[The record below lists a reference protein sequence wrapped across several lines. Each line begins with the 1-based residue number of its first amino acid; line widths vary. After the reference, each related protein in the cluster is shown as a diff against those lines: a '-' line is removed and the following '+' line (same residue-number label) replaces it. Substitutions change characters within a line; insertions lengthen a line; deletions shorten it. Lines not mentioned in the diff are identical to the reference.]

1 MVLVAQLVRASL
13 CGSEGREFEP
23 RQAPI
28 VYTSENHFVQ
38 YRTVEPRRSLLSVI
52 IELMRTD
59 VIGGTI

>member
-28 VYTSENHFVQ
+28 IH
-38 YRTVEPRRSLLSVI
+38 TVPKRSPFHLKKLGNSI
-52 IELMRTD
+52 P
-59 VIGGTI
+59 GF